1 MGAGEPRQARSG
13 GRWPRHGGRAIGRVI
28 GWVLG
33 MALQASVCAAA
44 GVVQAA
50 EPEPAHAHAADLP
63 PVARPTPADTGSAWH
78 RWALRA
84 LALGVGA
91 GLGAALLRLGQGGG
105 PGRPRRPDADV
116 ETGAE
121 TGVDRRGR

>member
-13 GRWPRHGGRAIGRVI
+13 GRWPRHGGRVI
-28 GWVLG
+28 GWALG

-44 GVVQAA
+44 GVVQTAA
-50 EPEPAHAHAADLP
+50 PEPVHAHATDLP
-63 PVARPTPADTGSAWH
+63 PVARSATADAGNAWH

-105 PGRPRRPDADV
+105 PGRPRRPDPDSH
-116 ETGAE
+116 EGMN
-121 TGVDRRGR
+121 GRGR